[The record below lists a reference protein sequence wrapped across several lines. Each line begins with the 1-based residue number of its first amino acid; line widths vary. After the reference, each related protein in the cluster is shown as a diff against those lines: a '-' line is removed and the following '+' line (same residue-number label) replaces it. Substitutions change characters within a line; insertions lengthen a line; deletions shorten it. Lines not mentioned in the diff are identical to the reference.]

1 MAYVR
6 FVFISEITM
15 VLGKARGLTQN
26 GLRRLNV
33 IGMRFV
39 LVPVFIYDCGMENP
53 NEALLDLMR
62 DYRLGQ
68 HGVSKLC
75 RAGRTAVYF
84 WLCPPE
90 HKNFQKI
97 SDAYL
102 RLLELELGAVRRQ
115 RKFRR
120 FII

>member
-1 MAYVR
+1 
-6 FVFISEITM
+6 M
-15 VLGKARGLTQN
+15 VLGKAQGLTQM

-33 IGMRFV
+33 IGMP
-39 LVPVFIYDCGMENP
+39 LVMAGLFRYDDAMKNP
-53 NEALLDLMR
+53 NQALLDLIW
-62 DYRLGQ
+62 DYNLDQ
-68 HGVSKLC
+68 HDVSKLC

-84 WLCPPE
+84 WLCDPE

-102 RLLELELGAVRRQ
+102 RLLELELGAAKRQ

-120 FII
+120 VTA